1 MPERFR
7 IGELAARSGR
17 GIHAIRWYESQGLI
31 PGVERDAGGRRV
43 YGELHL
49 SWLDLMDR
57 LRRTGMSIAAMR
69 EYTTL
74 VKQGKATLAL
84 RRELLAAHRCHIER
98 TIAEWTLALRLI
110 DSKLDYYGEWL
121 ATGKRPVLSPTQR
134 RVPAP
139 RQAPRRA
146 AGTGRRKL

>member
-1 MPERFR
+1 MSQRFR

-17 GIHAIRWYESQGLI
+17 GVHAIRWYETQGLI

-49 SWLDLMDR
+49 SWLELMDR

-74 VKQGKATLAL
+74 VKQGKATLKL
-84 RRELLAAHRCHIER
+84 RRELLAAHRAHIEQ
-98 TIAEWTLALRLI
+98 TIAEWTEARQLI

-121 ATGKRPVLSPTQR
+121 ATGERPPATPSERGVAAPKRV
-134 RVPAP
+134 
-139 RQAPRRA
+139 PRRA
-146 AGTGRRKL
+146 RR